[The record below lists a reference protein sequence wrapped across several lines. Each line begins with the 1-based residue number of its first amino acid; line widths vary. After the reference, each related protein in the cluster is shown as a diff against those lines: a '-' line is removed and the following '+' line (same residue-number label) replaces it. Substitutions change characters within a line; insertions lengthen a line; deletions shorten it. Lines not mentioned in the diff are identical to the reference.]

1 MKVQTL
7 GNMYEMLCESFMMYG
22 VELCG
27 FDTEWK
33 ETKKKIYGRFCKKV
47 LRLPKCT
54 GNGMAGMKLGRD
66 SRKGK
71 VI

>member
-22 VELCG
+22 VELWG

-33 ETKKKIYGRFCKKV
+33 ETKKIY
-47 LRLPKCT
+47 
-54 GNGMAGMKLGRD
+54 MDD
-66 SRKGK
+66 SVRKY
-71 VI
+71 